1 MFDEDAAVLL
11 LRVAGDPRKQGL
23 YLSEL
28 IRRVAREQ
36 TVAARIRA
44 QARELARLKADIGVT
59 SSDKEHV
66 RG

>member
-1 MFDEDAAVLL
+1 MFDDDAAVLL

-28 IRRVAREQ
+28 IRRAAREQ

>member
-28 IRRVAREQ
+28 IRRAAREQ

>member
-11 LRVAGDPRKQGL
+11 LQVAGDPRKQGL

-28 IRRVAREQ
+28 IRRAAREQ